1 MRLFRPCFITA
12 CLYPEA
18 IFRIKT
24 AEKFL
29 YLTFDDGPDPDST
42 PELLNLLQS
51 YNIKGVFFCDGRAA
65 EKYPELIDLILSQGH
80 AVGNHAYSH
89 PDGWLTSTGKY
100 MSDVSKA
107 AEFTSSSLF
116 RPPFGRMKTGQYRKL
131 KKDYRIVLWDLMP
144 YDFDKTFGSGKSI
157 AVLKKKL
164 RPGSIIVLHDKPSS
178 NAIRII
184 SEFVP
189 YAVNMG
195 WRFELIG

>member
-1 MRLFRPCFITA
+1 MRLFRPCFIA
-12 CLYPEA
+12 SCLYPEA
-18 IFRIKT
+18 IFRIET

-42 PELLNLLQS
+42 PELLKLLHS
-51 YNIKGVFFCDGRAA
+51 YNIKGLFFCDGQAA
-65 EKYPELIDLILSQGH
+65 EKYPELIELIIRQGH
-80 AVGNHAYSH
+80 IIGNHGYRH

-100 MSDVSKA
+100 LSDVSKA
-107 AEFTSSSLF
+107 AQFISSSLF

-131 KKDYRIVLWDLMP
+131 KKDYRIVLWDIMP
-144 YDFDKTFGSGKSI
+144 YDFDKTFGSEKSLE
-157 AVLKKKL
+157 VLKKRI

-178 NAIRII
+178 NVVRII
-184 SEFVP
+184 GEFVP